1 MKSLLIA
8 ALIFN
13 SLVAFAEP
21 KPATSSPE
29 SVEAAVRR
37 VKAPITS
44 NEDFSYID
52 AEAAKLFTM
61 MKHKGY
67 KGIID
72 RPYGAHEVTR
82 KSDLYVLN
90 LKKAPFP
97 EDFCPLL
104 LEKVFGL
111 EKSEI
116 GEKSTA
122 VIRGIALKSEDL
134 GKKGVLCDAVVED
147 RNKGS
152 YSPLQ
157 HMVARFTGE
166 HVYIFIAKVPLHYKD
181 VAFTDLIDFARGIKP
196 RAQ

>member
-1 MKSLLIA
+1 MK
-8 ALIFN
+8 AL
-13 SLVAFAEP
+13 LVATLFSVNALAAP
-21 KPATSSPE
+21 PAAAPNQE
-29 SVEAAVRR
+29 SIEAAVRK
-37 VKAPITS
+37 VKPPITS

-67 KGIID
+67 KGVIE
-72 RPYGAHEVTR
+72 RPFAQHEITR
-82 KSDLYVLN
+82 KTDFYILN

-116 GEKSTA
+116 GEKSQA
-122 VIRGIALKSEDL
+122 SIRGISLKSEDL
-134 GKKGVLCDAVVED
+134 DKKGVLCDAIVED

-157 HMVARFTGE
+157 HMVARYYSG
-166 HVYIFIAKVPLHYKD
+166 HVYLFIAKVPLHFKD
-181 VAFTDLIDFARGIKP
+181 IAVTDLIDFARGIKP
-196 RAQ
+196 RSQ